1 MTKKL
6 SLEEQREKERDRVT
20 NVKTT
25 LESKLIHSAIGG
37 NEVKANPYLYG
48 QLGLSGGE
56 QTYADAMGGE
66 EANRVRD
73 ELYKEKQAERN
84 KLGIAEE
91 APYATNYD
99 VVSRL
104 KKQLGEVQ
112 AIAKIGELEKYAKDA
127 GANLDFEVPE
137 DLKDY
142 SQADLFQKAVNEEG
156 KIDLNKLNEKE
167 RDAFQMQQV
176 LTQSYERAIG
186 LKAAQTNY
194 FADLG
199 SVGKQIAN
207 KYKKADSD

>member
-1 MTKKL
+1 
-6 SLEEQREKERDRVT
+6 
-20 NVKTT
+20 
-25 LESKLIHSAIGG
+25 
-37 NEVKANPYLYG
+37 
-48 QLGLSGGE
+48 
-56 QTYADAMGGE
+56 MGGE

>member
-1 MTKKL
+1 
-6 SLEEQREKERDRVT
+6 
-20 NVKTT
+20 
-25 LESKLIHSAIGG
+25 
-37 NEVKANPYLYG
+37 
-48 QLGLSGGE
+48 
-56 QTYADAMGGE
+56 
-66 EANRVRD
+66 
-73 ELYKEKQAERN
+73 
-84 KLGIAEE
+84 
-91 APYATNYD
+91 
-99 VVSRL
+99 
-104 KKQLGEVQ
+104 VQ